1 MSSGSPFAGGGPAG
15 VAPPYLAGFEVLD
28 ELGRGGRT
36 VTYRVRRDSS
46 IYAMKILP
54 GSAVGQVT
62 ERAFRREAA
71 LLAALSDPGLV
82 RVYEVGVDYGCP
94 YLVMEYVEGRP
105 LSSLVADGPF
115 PLGQLLRL
123 GIDVASALGAAHE
136 ARLVHRDIKPENIL
150 VDSGGQ
156 ARVIDFGLAVRPGDP
171 DDVSTAGTLLYS
183 APEQSGMLHRP
194 VDGRADLYALGAVLY
209 ECATGR
215 PPYSGH
221 DVGELLRQHA
231 TAAPPDPRAVRPDLP
246 PAVCAA
252 VVKLLGKDP
261 DDRYQTAAGL
271 VHDLRRLVAG
281 EVDFPLARHD
291 HIRGRRDQELIGRDE
306 ELGRLTRRWEGVHA
320 GEGGSIVL
328 LEGAPGSG
336 KSRLAREVA
345 TAVRMEGGLVLFG
358 ECRPDGG
365 APLAPVRQAVDGLLA
380 AVAALPEPLRDTEL
394 ARVRH
399 AAGSSA
405 SLLRG
410 LSPALDAV
418 LDAPELADEDRHQQ
432 FPVAVAG
439 FLAALAT
446 GAGGALLHIDDV
458 QWISPQTRR
467 VLQHLSER
475 LADVPLLVLITGRS
489 GGEPA
494 DATQLRS
501 SLGPALDV
509 TIRLGPLSAFA
520 VGALASAYTGGLV
533 VDEATAAS
541 LAARSDGNPFTLLQ
555 YVDAA
560 LDAGLLCPDWGRWRL
575 DTAQLHTV
583 ELSSTGVELVL
594 GRLDGLDT
602 DSRQLLGVGAVVGS
616 VFDPQLVADA
626 YGLPSH
632 KVFDVADT
640 AAWRNL
646 VERREHGRYA
656 FLHDRIREAL
666 LAQFDAEAL
675 RGVHQ
680 RLADALDTSRDTDPD
695 AVFALARHCQ
705 AGEPARN
712 QERVFRA
719 CYAAGQL
726 ALTDLAPAEALR
738 LLERAAEAAASVP
751 ITADSAFLYALGTA
765 QYWTG
770 QFEVASRTCTIA
782 IERATDPIERARIL
796 YLMSQSLD
804 TAWAIEEEIAVIDQA
819 LAQLGRA
826 PAKRTGALLVST
838 LWTYV
843 LGKAIRITRLGYG
856 GASKGRKL
864 EVSRLES
871 TLYAAAAWAEARQL
885 QPLRSLLF
893 ILRQMYPASRTGAG
907 AEEARLRIG
916 LAYSDYA
923 VGWYR
928 RALTNTAR
936 ARAAARR
943 SGDPVLVAFVA
954 YMEAFNRHN
963 QGLDQSEAL
972 RQLVVEQ
979 SRWLDIGLQ
988 SDIMFILWWDALQR
1002 GLVVEAQRVAERRE
1016 ALTEFVGAEGSDA
1029 TEHFLHGTS
1038 VRGALAAL
1046 RVWQGRA
1053 DEAWELVREPTVG
1066 VHSDWAYLPVYGA
1079 AMIVAYEA
1087 RDLGEEFDRAVTD
1100 FDSIRLPMRALIPFA
1115 LGFYVWRAMGRLEQT
1130 RLAPPEQR
1138 AARLRQALDALKL
1151 LRQAARVPLLRAYYE
1166 LMQASLLQIT
1176 GEPRKALA
1184 QLAAAETFAIAVDA
1198 PAVAYEAAR
1207 VRALVLRDLN
1217 VVGEADRAARS
1228 ALAIAVEYEWTA
1240 RIRHTMAEF
1249 GLGEIA
1255 ATGPAVAMPTDAVAL
1270 GRYRERLAAIEQLG
1284 IAASRVL
1291 EPERLAA
1298 VALDETIRILGAER
1312 AFLFLMDGTP
1322 ARLVPHRGRDADGH
1336 DIEELAG
1343 YSAST
1348 VERVRR
1354 TGQPVVLAGTEDAV
1368 ALGAQSMVL
1377 HGLRSIMVAPVQLDG
1392 RLLGIVYLDSRVA
1405 KGIFTAD
1412 DVGLLIA
1419 ITNHVAV
1426 ALETARAAQLE
1437 VAVAAANRQRDLAE
1451 TLRDALADITGTLQP
1466 EPEAVLLRLLRTT
1479 VGVVGG
1485 ERGWL
1490 ILGTPQDLRLRVVA
1504 DTSSTVESDLE
1515 LARLLARETTLVS
1528 DSSPVRA
1535 DLLAEDQ
1542 KCWLAVPLR
1551 TRVERLGALIVSSS
1565 LPHAF
1570 DDGRADL
1577 ASALVGQAMVAYENA
1592 RLFAQVQQLAT
1603 IDDLTGIAN
1612 RRHFFDLA
1620 ARELDRARRTQGG
1633 LLALMID
1640 IDLFK
1645 TINDGYGHLV
1655 GDQVLRIV
1663 ANRLSRFARSYDV
1676 LGRYGGE
1683 EFALLMPNG
1692 SEDAIAS
1699 AERVRAAIADTPVP
1713 TSAGPMTVTVS
1724 IGAARLAPEDVD
1736 VSALLARADRR
1747 LYEAKRGGR
1756 NRVAAD

>member
-1 MSSGSPFAGGGPAG
+1 
-15 VAPPYLAGFEVLD
+15 
-28 ELGRGGRT
+28 
-36 VTYRVRRDSS
+36 
-46 IYAMKILP
+46 MKILP
-54 GSAVGQVT
+54 GVGVDPAT

-71 LLAALSDPGLV
+71 LLAALSNPGLV

-94 YLVMEYVEGRP
+94 YLVMDYVEGRA
-105 LSSLVADGPF
+105 LSSLIADGPL
-115 PLGQLLRL
+115 PLDQLLRL

-136 ARLVHRDIKPENIL
+136 ARLVHRDIKPDNIL

-156 ARVIDFGLAVRPGDP
+156 ARVIDFGLAVRPGDA

-231 TAAPPDPRAVRPDLP
+231 TAVPPDPRALRPELP
-246 PAVCAA
+246 AALGAA

-261 DDRYQTAAGL
+261 DDRYQSAAGL
-271 VHDLRRLVAG
+271 VHDLRRVEAG
-281 EVDFPLARHD
+281 EPDFPLARDD
-291 HIRGRRDQELIGRDE
+291 HLRARRDHELIGRDE
-306 ELGRLTRRWEGVHA
+306 ELGRLSRRWEGVRA
-320 GEGGSIVL
+320 GDGGSAALVQ
-328 LEGAPGSG
+328 GAPGSG
-336 KSRLAREVA
+336 KSRLARELA
-345 TAVRMEGGLVLFG
+345 AAVRLDGGLVLFG
-358 ECRPDGG
+358 ECRPDVGT
-365 APLAPVRQAVDGLLA
+365 PLAPVRQAVDGLLA
-380 AVAALPEPLRDTEL
+380 GVATLREPQRTAEL
-394 ARVRH
+394 ARVRN

-410 LSPALDAV
+410 LSPALDAL

-475 LADVPLLVLITGRS
+475 VADVPLLLLITGRT
-489 GGEPA
+489 GTERG

-509 TIRLGPLSAFA
+509 TIRLDPLPAAA
-520 VGALASAYTGGLV
+520 VGALASAYTGGLAI
-533 VDEATAAS
+533 DDATAAS

-555 YVDAA
+555 YIDAA
-560 LDAGLLCPDWGRWRL
+560 LDTGLLCPDWGRWRL
-575 DTAQLHTV
+575 DTAQLHSV

-616 VFDPQLVADA
+616 VFDPQLIADA

-632 KVFDVADT
+632 KVLDVADT

-646 VERREHGRYA
+646 VERRERGRYA

-680 RLADALDTSRDTDPD
+680 RLADALDTTRDSDPD

-705 AGEPARN
+705 AGEPALN

-726 ALTDLAPAEALR
+726 ALTNHAPAEALR
-738 LLERAAEAAASVP
+738 LLERAAEAGASVP
-751 ITADSAFLYALGTA
+751 ITTDSTFLYGLGTA

-770 QFEVASRTCTIA
+770 QFDAASRTCTIA

-796 YLMSQSLD
+796 YLMAQSLD
-804 TAWAIEEEIAVIDQA
+804 TAWAIEQEIRVIDQA
-819 LAQLGRA
+819 LGQLGRA

-838 LWTYV
+838 LWTYL
-843 LGKAIRITRLGYG
+843 LGRTIRMTRLGYG

-864 EVSRLES
+864 EVYRLES

-928 RALTNTAR
+928 RAQSNTAR

-943 SGDPVLVAFVA
+943 SGDPVLVSFVA

-972 RQLVVEQ
+972 RQVAVEH
-979 SRWLDIGLQ
+979 SRWFDVGLQ
-988 SDIMFILWWDALQR
+988 SDILFILWWDALQR
-1002 GLVVEAQRVAERRE
+1002 GLIVEAQRVAERRD
-1016 ALTEFVGAEGSDA
+1016 ALTEFVGEEGSDA
-1029 TEHFLHGTS
+1029 TERFLHGTS
-1038 VRGALAAL
+1038 VRGVLAAL
-1046 RVWQGRA
+1046 RVWQGRG
-1053 DEAWELVREPTVG
+1053 DEAWELIRAPLVG
-1066 VHSDWAYLPVYGA
+1066 LESDWAYLPVYGA

-1087 RDLGEEFDRAVTD
+1087 RDLGEEFDRAVAN
-1100 FDSIRLPMRALIPFA
+1100 FDSLHLPMRALIPFA
-1115 LGFYVWRAMGRLEQT
+1115 LGFHVWRAMGRLEQV
-1130 RLAPPEQR
+1130 RRARPGHA
-1138 AARLRQALDALKL
+1138 AARKRQARDALKL
-1151 LRQAARVPLLRAYYE
+1151 LRQAARVPLLRAYCE
-1166 LMQASLLQIT
+1166 VLQASLLQIT

-1184 QLAAAETFAIAVDA
+1184 QLAAAESFAIAVDA
-1198 PAVAYEAAR
+1198 PAVAFEAAR
-1207 VRALVLRDLN
+1207 VRALALRDLN
-1217 VVGEADRAARS
+1217 VAGEADRAARS

-1240 RIRHTMAEF
+1240 RIRHTLAEF

-1255 ATGPAVAMPTDAVAL
+1255 ASGPGMMPTDAVAL
-1270 GRYRERLAAIEQLG
+1270 GRYRERLDAIEQLG

-1291 EPERLAA
+1291 EPEKLAA

-1312 AFLFLMDGTP
+1312 AYLFLMDGTP
-1322 ARLVPHRGRDADGH
+1322 PRLVPHRGRDAEGH

-1368 ALGAQSMVL
+1368 AFGSQSMVL

-1437 VAVAAANRQRDLAE
+1437 VAVATANRQRDLAE

-1466 EPEAVLLRLLRTT
+1466 EPEAVLQRLLRTT

-1485 ERGWL
+1485 DRGWL
-1490 ILGTPQDLRLRVVA
+1490 ILGTPQDLRVRVVA

-1528 DSSPVRA
+1528 ENSPVRA
-1535 DLLAEDQ
+1535 ELLAEDH

-1551 TRVERLGALIVSSS
+1551 TRIERLGALIVSSS
-1565 LPHAF
+1565 LPNAF

-1663 ANRLSRFARSYDV
+1663 ASRLSRLARSYDV

-1683 EFALLMPNG
+1683 EFALLMSNG
-1692 SEDAIAS
+1692 GQDAAAS

-1747 LYEAKRGGR
+1747 LYEAKRDGR
-1756 NRVAAD
+1756 NRVATD